1 MLDRIYRSKV
11 AKSEEGMV
19 LVIALVMLM
28 LLTIIGV
35 AAIDTSTMET
45 MISGIEK
52 ERQGTFYA
60 AEAGIEHGK
69 AMLKSL
75 FVSRNAATLAV
86 GGTPD
91 WDFALNGTETGV
103 NAATALNYAGGA
115 QWIDDA
121 ASGSKYTYDV
131 KVWNNSDA
139 GNTTNDSDGLLYL
152 RSEATGPT
160 GTIVSIEVL
169 IQGSVSGG
177 GSLSG
182 YAAQA
187 GAGSAKAYSN
197 DDLNAI
203 STFTTQL

>member
-1 MLDRIYRSKV
+1 MFDRIYRNRV
-11 AKSEEGMV
+11 VKSEDGMV

-75 FVSRNAATLAV
+75 FVTRNAATLAV

-103 NAATALNYAGGA
+103 NAATATSYSGGA

-121 ASGSKYTYDV
+121 ASGSKYPYDV
-131 KVWNNSDA
+131 LVWNNSDA
-139 GNTTNDSDGLLYL
+139 GNSTNDSDGLLYL
-152 RSEATGPT
+152 RSDATGPT

-203 STFTTQL
+203 STFTAQL